1 MCTIQGNLTII
12 AENITVTSVSGD
24 HRIFKDNNNI
34 FALWFLDKEMYL
46 LPQGFT
52 KFFRHIAGIVI
63 NRCKLKEIHQSDLA
77 PFYKLREL
85 YLIQNDIEVLE
96 ENLFEFNKR
105 LELLWLDGNKI
116 KKIDSNIFDGLE
128 KLQYLNFRE
137 KFCTLKKVLYDRE
150 GVEKVVKQMKK
161 KCVKN

>member
-1 MCTIQGNLTII
+1 MCTVQSNLTNTS
-12 AENITVTSVSGD
+12 ENTTVTSVSGN
-24 HRIFKDNNNI
+24 HRFFKDNNNI
-34 FALWFLDKEMYL
+34 FALWFLDKEMYF
-46 LPQGFT
+46 LPQGLT

-63 NRCKLKEIHQSDLA
+63 NRCKLKEIHQNDLA

-96 ENLFEFNKR
+96 ENLFQFNKR

-116 KKIDSNIFDGLE
+116 KKIDANIFDGLE

-150 GVEKVVKQMKK
+150 GVEKIVEQMKK
-161 KCVKN
+161 KCIK